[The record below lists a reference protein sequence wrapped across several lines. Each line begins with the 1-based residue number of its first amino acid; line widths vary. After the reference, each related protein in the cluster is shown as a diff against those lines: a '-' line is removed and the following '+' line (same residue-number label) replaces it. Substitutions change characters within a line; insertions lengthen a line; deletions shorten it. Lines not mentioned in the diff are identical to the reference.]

1 MLDVVIKGGTVV
13 DGTGAEGFA
22 ADIGVKDGRIV
33 AIRSTA
39 DGGVTEEAAETIDA
53 TGQNVCPGFV
63 DPHTHY
69 DAQMFWD
76 PYSTPSNLFGVTSM
90 VAGNCGFSLAPLGDA
105 ADGEY
110 LKHMMTKVE
119 GMALEALEQGVP
131 WNWLSFAEYLHRV
144 EESGTAINVA
154 FMVGHSAIRRMVM
167 KEDSVGKEATPE
179 QLAEMRALLKTSI
192 EAGGFGFSTGRSFT
206 HSDADG
212 QPVPSRWAAWEEVL
226 ELCEETSLH
235 EGTTLEWVAD
245 GCLNGF
251 DDDEVELMTKM
262 SVTANRPSNWNVLTI
277 DSARPEAYRNQLEA
291 CEKANEAGAKV
302 VALTMPILVG
312 MNMSLGTF
320 CALFQ
325 LPGWMDYFNMGIDAR
340 MEKFRD
346 PEVVTWLENQ
356 AALPEAGVFSR
367 LTGWDNYM
375 VGDTYSE
382 ANDGLKGRTLGDIAR
397 ERGQRAFHTM
407 VEISLND
414 DLKTVWWPLPTDDD
428 AESWRLRAQ
437 AWEHPNVMIG
447 GSDAGAH
454 LDRMAG
460 APYTTA
466 WLADCLRGRQLTSM
480 ENAVRHLTDVPARLF
495 GFTERGRIAEGWH
508 ADIVVFD
515 PETVGATDVELVFD
529 LPGDS
534 KRLWSEA
541 TGISRVLVNG
551 VVSVADGT
559 ATGAIAGKVMR
570 AGVDT
575 ETVSA
580 S

>member
-1 MLDVVIKGGTVV
+1 MLDILIKGGTVV
-13 DGTGAEGFA
+13 DGTGAEGYA
-22 ADIGVKDGRIV
+22 ADVGVRDGRIV
-33 AIRSTA
+33 AIGTI
-39 DGGVTEEAAETIDA
+39 DDAATETIDA
-53 TGQNVCPGFV
+53 AGQVVCPGFV

-69 DAQMFWD
+69 DAQLFWD
-76 PYSTPSNLFGVTSM
+76 PHATPSNLFGVTSM
-90 VAGNCGFSLAPLGDA
+90 VAGNCGFSLAPLGDES
-105 ADGEY
+105 DGVY

-119 GMALEALEQGVP
+119 GMALEALDQGVP
-131 WNWLSFAEYLHRV
+131 WNWRSFGEYLDRV
-144 EESGTAINVA
+144 SDSGTAINVA
-154 FMVGHSAIRRMVM
+154 FMVGHCALRRMVM
-167 KEDSVGKEATPE
+167 QEDSVGSEATAE
-179 QLAEMRALLKTSI
+179 QVAEMRRLLKESI

-212 QPVPSRWAAWEEVL
+212 NPVPSRWAAWDEVL
-226 ELCEETSLH
+226 ELCEETALH

-262 SVTANRPSNWNVLTI
+262 SVTANRPINWNVLTI
-277 DSARPEAYRNQLEA
+277 DSARTDAYQNQLAA
-291 CEKANEAGAKV
+291 CEKANADGATV

-325 LPGWMDYFNMGIDAR
+325 LPGWMDYFDMGVEQR
-340 MEKFRD
+340 MEKLRD
-346 PEVVTWLENQ
+346 PAVVTLLENQ

-367 LTGWDNYM
+367 LTGWDRYM

-382 ANDGLKGRTLGDIAR
+382 ANEGLKGRTLGDIAR

-414 DLKTVWWPLPTDDD
+414 DLRTVWWPLPTDDD

-466 WLADCLRGRQLTSM
+466 WIADCLHGRQLTTM

-495 GFTERGRIAEGWH
+495 GFTERGRIEEGWH

-515 PETVGATDVELVFD
+515 PATIGATDVELVFD

-534 KRLWSEA
+534 RRLWSEA
-541 TGISRVLVNG
+541 TGISRVIVNG
-551 VVSVADGT
+551 VVSVADGS

-570 AGVDT
+570 SGTDT
-575 ETVSA
+575 ETVTA
-580 S
+580 G

>member
-1 MLDVVIKGGTVV
+1 MDTAGSNDSDRQRRPSLRSASFNRSFNRSFSTGDLVRLGG
-13 DGTGAEGFA
+13 GL
-22 ADIGVKDGRIV
+22 R
-33 AIRSTA
+33 
-39 DGGVTEEAAETIDA
+39 
-53 TGQNVCPGFV
+53 P
-63 DPHTHY
+63 
-69 DAQMFWD
+69 
-76 PYSTPSNLFGVTSM
+76 
-90 VAGNCGFSLAPLGDA
+90 DA
-105 ADGEY
+105 AAAVAKSHRVAKELDEA
-110 LKHMMTKVE
+110 E
-119 GMALEALEQGVP
+119 FEALEENFFDACARAIAPIARNYTKAQVAIANAGTPTVAAIPIPDVVLCCWQPMGVD
-131 WNWLSFAEYLHRV
+131 W
-144 EESGTAINVA
+144 TAA
-154 FMVGHSAIRRMVM
+154 
-167 KEDSVGKEATPE
+167 
-179 QLAEMRALLKTSI
+179 MRARASVREYVLVGETDDGICGEPWATWGYVAERGRDSCSVSSTSS
-192 EAGGFGFSTGRSFT
+192 ESDR
-206 HSDADG
+206 SDADG

-262 SVTANRPSNWNVLTI
+262 SVTANRPINWNVLTI

-382 ANDGLKGRTLGDIAR
+382 ANEGLKGRTLGDIAR

-559 ATGAIAGKVMR
+559 ATDAIAGKVMR

>member
-1 MLDVVIKGGTVV
+1 MLDVIIKGGTVV
-13 DGTGAEGFA
+13 DGTGAPGYP
-22 ADIGVKDGRIV
+22 ADIGIRDGRIV
-33 AIRSTA
+33 AIGEISE
-39 DGGVTEEAAETIDA
+39 DAAETIDA
-53 TGQNVCPGFV
+53 SGQVVCPGFV

-69 DAQMFWD
+69 DAQLFWD
-76 PYSTPSNLFGVTSM
+76 PHATPSNLFGVTSM
-90 VAGNCGFSLAPLGDA
+90 VAGNCGFTLAPLGDEDDA
-105 ADGEY
+105 EY

-131 WNWLSFAEYLHRV
+131 WNWSTFGEYLDRV
-144 EESGTAINVA
+144 SESGTAINVA
-154 FMVGHSAIRRMVM
+154 FMVGHCALRRLVM
-167 KEDSVGKEATPE
+167 EDDAVGNEATPE
-179 QLAEMRALLKTSI
+179 QVAEMRRLLKESI
-192 EAGGFGFSTGRSFT
+192 EAGGFGFSTSRSFT

-212 QPVPSRWAAWEEVL
+212 QPVPSRWATRDEVL
-226 ELCEETSLH
+226 ALCEETSLH

-251 DDDEVELMTKM
+251 DDDEVELMTQM
-262 SVTANRPSNWNVLTI
+262 SVTANRPINWNVLTI
-277 DSARPEAYRNQLEA
+277 DSGRPDAYENQIAA
-291 CEKANEAGAKV
+291 CEKANAEGAKV

-320 CALFQ
+320 CALHQ
-325 LPGWMDYFNMGIDAR
+325 LPEWKTVFGLPYPER
-340 MEKFRD
+340 MEKLRE
-346 PEVVTWLENQ
+346 PATVTWLENQ

-367 LTGWDNYM
+367 LTGWDNYL

-382 ANDGLKGRTLGDIAR
+382 ANEGLKGRRLGDIAR

-414 DLKTVWWPLPTDDD
+414 DLRTVWWPLPTDDD
-428 AESWRLRAQ
+428 PESWRLRAK
-437 AWEHPNVMIG
+437 AWEHPAVMIG

-460 APYTTA
+460 APYTAA
-466 WLADCLRGRQLTSM
+466 WIEDCLRGHRLTTM
-480 ENAVRHLTDVPARLF
+480 ENAIHHMTEVPARLF

-515 PETVGATDVELVFD
+515 PETIGATDVELVFD

-534 KRLWSEA
+534 RRLWSEA

-551 VVSVADGT
+551 VVAVADGE
-559 ATGAIAGKVMR
+559 ATGAIPGKVLR
-570 AGVDT
+570 SGVDT
-575 ETVSA
+575 ETVTA